1 MKSNVSFVN
10 TLSYKTESEEYYKVQ
25 LFDLK
30 FVPQKFIYADLKA
43 VII

>member
-10 TLSYKTESEEYYKVQ
+10 TLSYKTESEKNLKGQ

-30 FVPQKFIYADLKA
+30 FVPQKFIYDELKP